1 MQALQ
6 EWLNDKKNQPIILGG
21 LGVVV
26 VLVLLIWF
34 FLLRPSG
41 GGDEMGDI
49 PPSDATQGVD
59 ATTGMPA
66 IPADPL
72 AQPTGTEQAAA
83 APPADKLDPLEES
96 REDPFRPVFGPKPPR
111 TRMTF
116 TRNLPRPD
124 IRRVSLEPV
133 VLGLGQEEETL
144 PPQPQRRMA
153 GLLKNDRVFAIIE
166 TEGRTSIV
174 KPGDP
179 IDENLVVDRILPD
192 KVILRST
199 RLRTPVFIEV
209 PKAAGDASRRESLTG
224 APGGPAGPTGPMSP
238 MGPRPMSPAPG
249 GRGMDAPPPPAMR

>member
-1 MQALQ
+1 MQAVQ

-26 VLVLLIWF
+26 VLVLVIWF
-34 FLLRPSG
+34 FLLRPSE
-41 GGDEMGDI
+41 GGDDFADE
-49 PPSDATQGVD
+49 V
-59 ATTGMPA
+59 
-66 IPADPL
+66 PADQMQQVDPTGGVPPGLPGEPL
-72 AQPTGTEQAAA
+72 AQPEGAEQVAA
-83 APPADKLDPLEES
+83 APSADRLDPLEES

-116 TRNLPRPD
+116 ARNLSRPD

-133 VLGLGQEEETL
+133 VLGRGLEEETL

-192 KVILRST
+192 KVILRSV

-224 APGGPAGPTGPMSP
+224 APGGPVGPTGLI
-238 MGPRPMSPAPG
+238 GPMSPAPG

>member
-1 MQALQ
+1 MQAIQ

-26 VLVLLIWF
+26 VVVLVIWF

-41 GGDEMGDI
+41 GGDEFAEAPPADMGMEMD
-49 PPSDATQGVD
+49 PNAPVPGLP
-59 ATTGMPA
+59 G
-66 IPADPL
+66 DPL
-72 AQPTGTEQAAA
+72 AQPEGGAQAAA
-83 APPADKLDPLEES
+83 APSADKLEPLEES

-116 TRNLPRPD
+116 ARNITRPD

-133 VLGLGQEEETL
+133 VLGPGFEEETL

-153 GLLKNDRVFAIIE
+153 GILKNDRVFAIIE

-209 PKAAGDASRRESLTG
+209 PKAAGDAARRQNLTG
-224 APGGPAGPTGPMSP
+224 TPAGPVGPTGPVGP

-249 GRGMDAPPPPAMR
+249 GRGMDAPPPPARR